1 MSNDFLQS
9 SPSRHMI
16 DPAIYNS
23 FPDMQEDR
31 NTSNSHTGNGNT
43 LQHQQPQQSQ
53 QQLSAGPPSAQKNH
67 NQLPS
72 NLTGWTPL
80 ISKTIFN
87 DQLISYNS
95 TPSGKFFNGVLSGHV
110 NNEIDYAQGLNL
122 TPFLTHNLNIPNSN
136 SHMNGI
142 SNITPFH
149 DKTLHL
155 TDFFMDSPIKQTP
168 IKNIDTITPSKFKIG
183 SERKFLKQS
192 VFQDPK
198 SALKR
203 SITQI
208 DTPPRQPH
216 KVSILNKHEARYE
229 KNNIIDDKVQSKDE
243 DEDDQGDEENEKKS
257 DGISINK
264 SKLYGQNLLTPS
276 KTVLKDISN
285 INKNQGKSTP
295 MPKDSKK
302 TKESFETPS
311 KQIPDSSPSTVI
323 MSSAVNSPPSK
334 PLTTNDIDSSKNV
347 TVKYSTTT
355 QNLPPSP
362 TPKKEIAN
370 NSDNVDVLK
379 PTMGVFSEKKSKPLK
394 TKPAVFKN
402 LSSDSTGA
410 SSSMNTK
417 TKSNSKTQMQAGMN
431 KFQIVFTDVHTLMN
445 KKNKLKK
452 LNNAPK
458 PKLKRSQSANRSKDQ
473 LFHIN
478 DNTKP
483 RSLTRSATAP
493 DSNQQSYQT
502 THRTG
507 SSHDHNV
514 SMNTSSKEV
523 SLISGN
529 SNSMNT
535 SNLNMSSTD
544 QSSFELGGLSST
556 PNGKYFLDKMFDKP
570 SPQSQQNLNA
580 NQYYSMHQHSL
591 SNMPPPNPNTSRP
604 PPTVAQHNLLHA
616 QQQQQ
621 HPMMMMMMMMSTPQ
635 HQNVVNYG
643 SNVYNPNNEI
653 SPTSDNQFASNSN
666 ISNFSYQPYP
676 KSGTPSQSM
685 MGPMVANQK
694 ESSQYSQLI
703 PVSTSDEDEDILLK
717 REEDEEEDNV

>member
-1 MSNDFLQS
+1 
-9 SPSRHMI
+9 MI

-23 FPDMQEDR
+23 FPDIQEDR
-31 NTSNSHTGNGNT
+31 NSSSANNGNGNT
-43 LQHQQPQQSQ
+43 LQHQQQQQEHSQ
-53 QQLSAGPPSAQKNH
+53 QPVGPPSAHKSH

-183 SERKFLKQS
+183 SERKYIKQS

-216 KVSILNKHEARYE
+216 KLSILNKHEARYE
-229 KNNIIDDKVQSKDE
+229 KTNTIDGKVEIKGDEE
-243 DEDDQGDEENEKKS
+243 DEEDEENEAEENEKKDTNAS
-257 DGISINK
+257 FHNK
-264 SKLYGQNLLTPS
+264 NKLYELNLQTPS

-285 INKNQGKSTP
+285 INKIQNKSTP
-295 MPKDSKK
+295 VPRNLKK
-302 TKESFETPS
+302 SKESFETPS

-323 MSSAVNSPPSK
+323 MSSAAKSSTSK
-334 PLTTNDIDSSKNV
+334 PVKSSDMDSGKGV
-347 TVKYSTTT
+347 TVKYSTT

-362 TPKKEIAN
+362 TPKKDIPIN
-370 NSDNVDVLK
+370 TDNVDVLK
-379 PTMGVFSEKKSKPLK
+379 PAMGVFSEKKSKPLK
-394 TKPAVFKN
+394 GKQSVFKN
-402 LSSDSTGA
+402 LSGDSTGTSTINA
-410 SSSMNTK
+410 K
-417 TKSNSKTQMQAGMN
+417 TKNNSKAQMQAGMN
-431 KFQIVFTDVHTLMN
+431 KFQIIFTDVHTLMN

-452 LNNAPK
+452 SNNATSN
-458 PKLKRSQSANRSKDQ
+458 PKLKRSQSTNRSNEEQ
-473 LFHIN
+473 SQIN
-478 DNTKP
+478 DNVHS
-483 RSLTRSATAP
+483 RSLTRSSTAP
-493 DSNQQSYQT
+493 VTNHQSYQT
-502 THRTG
+502 AHKVV
-507 SSHDHNV
+507 SSNDNV

-544 QSSFELGGLSST
+544 HSSFELGGLSST

-570 SPQSQQNLNA
+570 SPQSHQNLNT
-580 NQYYSMHQHSL
+580 NQYYSMNQSSL

-604 PPTVAQHNLLHA
+604 HPTVAQHNLLHA

-643 SNVYNPNNEI
+643 PNVYNSANEI
-653 SPTSDNQFASNSN
+653 SPTSDNQFTSNPNVS
-666 ISNFSYQPYP
+666 SFSYQPYT
-676 KSGTPSQSM
+676 KSGTPSHSLMGQM
-685 MGPMVANQK
+685 MVNQK

-703 PVSTSDEDEDILLK
+703 PVSTSDEDEEVLLK
-717 REEDEEEDNV
+717 REEDSV

>member
-16 DPAIYNS
+16 DPAIYNT
-23 FPDMQEDR
+23 FPDIQEDR
-31 NTSNSHTGNGNT
+31 NSSNSNNGST
-43 LQHQQPQQSQ
+43 LHHQQQHQSQ
-53 QQLSAGPPSAQKNH
+53 QLPVGPPSAQKNH

-136 SHMNGI
+136 SHINGI

-183 SERKFLKQS
+183 SERKYVKQS

-216 KVSILNKHEARYE
+216 KLSILNKHEARYE
-229 KNNIIDDKVQSKDE
+229 KTNTIDGKVKAKDE
-243 DEDDQGDEENEKKS
+243 EEDEENEDEENEKKGS
-257 DGISINK
+257 DISVQNK
-264 SKLYGQNLLTPS
+264 NKLYGLNLQTPS

-285 INKNQGKSTP
+285 INQNQGKSTP
-295 MPKDSKK
+295 MPRNLKKSK
-302 TKESFETPS
+302 EFFETPS
-311 KQIPDSSPSTVI
+311 KQFPDSSPSTVI
-323 MSSAVNSPPSK
+323 MSSAAKSSPSK
-334 PLTTNDIDSSKNV
+334 PVKTSDMDSGKHV
-347 TVKYSTTT
+347 TVKYSTT

-362 TPKKEIAN
+362 TPKKDIPKIT
-370 NSDNVDVLK
+370 DNADVLK
-379 PTMGVFSEKKSKPLK
+379 PAMGVFSEKKSKPPLK
-394 TKPAVFKN
+394 SKQAVFKN
-402 LSSDSTGA
+402 LSGDSTGT
-410 SSSMNTK
+410 STINTK
-417 TKSNSKTQMQAGMN
+417 TKNSSKAQMQAGMN

-452 LNNAPK
+452 SNNVASK
-458 PKLKRSQSANRSKDQ
+458 PKLKRSQSTNRS
-473 LFHIN
+473 N
-478 DNTKP
+478 DEQPHTIDNGNS
-483 RSLTRSATAP
+483 RSLTRSSTAP
-493 DSNQQSYQT
+493 VTNHQSYQT
-502 THRTG
+502 AHKMV
-507 SSHDHNV
+507 SSNDHNV

-544 QSSFELGGLSST
+544 HSSFELGGLSST

-570 SPQSQQNLNA
+570 SPQSQQNLNT
-580 NQYYSMHQHSL
+580 NQYYSLHQSSF

-643 SNVYNPNNEI
+643 PNVYNSANEI
-653 SPTSDNQFASNSN
+653 SPTSDNQFTPNPNVSS
-666 ISNFSYQPYP
+666 FSYQQYT
-676 KSGTPSQSM
+676 KSGKPSHNT
-685 MGPMVANQK
+685 MGPMMVNLK
-694 ESSQYSQLI
+694 ESSQFSQLI
-703 PVSTSDEDEDILLK
+703 PVSTSDEDEDVLLK
-717 REEDEEEDNV
+717 REEDSV

>member
-23 FPDMQEDR
+23 FPDIQEDR
-31 NTSNSHTGNGNT
+31 NTINSHNGNGNS
-43 LQHQQPQQSQ
+43 LQHQQQ
-53 QQLSAGPPSAQKNH
+53 QQTQQQPSAGPPSAQKSH

-183 SERKFLKQS
+183 SERKYLKQS

-203 SITQI
+203 SITQV

-216 KVSILNKHEARYE
+216 KISILNKHEARYE
-229 KNNIIDDKVQSKDE
+229 KNNIIDDRVDKDE
-243 DEDDQGDEENEKKS
+243 DEDEEGEDEENEKK
-257 DGISINK
+257 GNRISKSK
-264 SKLYGQNLLTPS
+264 SKLYGQNLQTPS

-295 MPKDSKK
+295 MPKNSKNAK
-302 TKESFETPS
+302 DSFETPS

-323 MSSAVNSPPSK
+323 MSSAVNSLPSK
-334 PLTTNDIDSSKNV
+334 PLTTNDIDNAKNV
-347 TVKYSTTT
+347 TVKYSKTT

-370 NSDNVDVLK
+370 NSDSVDVLK
-379 PTMGVFSEKKSKPLK
+379 PTMGVFSEKKTKPLK

-417 TKSNSKTQMQAGMN
+417 TKNNSKTQMQAGMN

-452 LNNAPK
+452 PNNTLAN
-458 PKLKRSQSANRSKDQ
+458 PKLRRSQSTNRAKDE
-473 LFHIN
+473 LFIIN

-483 RSLTRSATAP
+483 KNLTRSATAP
-493 DSNQQSYQT
+493 VSNQQSYQS
-502 THRTG
+502 THKTG

-544 QSSFELGGLSST
+544 HSSFELGGLSST

-570 SPQSQQNLNA
+570 SPQSHP
-580 NQYYSMHQHSL
+580 NQYYPMHQHSL

-604 PPTVAQHNLLHA
+604 PPAVAQHNLLHA

-643 SNVYNPNNEI
+643 SSVYNSTNEI

-666 ISNFSYQPYP
+666 LSSFSYQPYP

-703 PVSTSDEDEDILLK
+703 PVPTSDEDDEVLLK
-717 REEDEEEDNV
+717 REREEDSVS